1 MWGKILSI
9 WSDSGRWKLSLFCV
23 HETPQNLSVQFKMGR
38 GPFIC
43 LDRGVGKG
51 VRIGEIGYRVRL
63 LGLANIHTHRI
74 HH

>member
-1 MWGKILSI
+1 MGSI
-9 WSDSGRWKLSLFCV
+9 MGS
-23 HETPQNLSVQFKMGR
+23 QNIMGLDYGLSVQFKMGR